1 MGLYIVNRND
11 NEMKEVT
18 PATFKGI
25 EARERDH
32 LQEWIANNPDC
43 LCQSEDEENEKPEKL
58 LIIQKEFSGF
68 HGTRERPDL
77 LALDGNGR
85 LVVIENK
92 RDTSTRDVV
101 WQALKYA
108 AYCSTLTGDQV
119 ADIFQRYAHSGENA
133 KDKIAQFL
141 GKDDFTDANINPHGN
156 PRIFL
161 IARDFPKEVTATA
174 LWLIERKIDI
184 RCYTAI
190 PYLLD
195 GKNLLKVE
203 RLIPPPK
210 VEQFMIRLAEK
221 KEAEE
226 KASSDA
232 DERRYDLRRRFWRQ
246 TLAEFRSRGISLFQN
261 NNESASGEIYT
272 SAEFSE
278 LGGYEMAFKYKAAR
292 ISLYINVDGNE
303 KIKTRKAFDSLARH
317 KDEIQ
322 RDFGDEYKLHW
333 LRDEGLRQKDTNASQ
348 IMCEKE
354 FPGYE
359 EETWKERIN
368 WLADNMPKFESAV
381 KDRLKQARDDALAD

>member
-1 MGLYIVNRND
+1 MGLYIVKRD
-11 NEMKEVT
+11 DKEMKEVLPT
-18 PATFKGI
+18 TFKEI
-25 EARERDH
+25 RASERFD
-32 LQEWIANNPDC
+32 LQEWIAKNPDC
-43 LCQSEDEENEKPEKL
+43 LCQNDDEKREKL
-58 LIIQKEFSGF
+58 LIIAKEYDDF
-68 HGTRERPDL
+68 HNTRERLDL
-77 LALDGNGR
+77 LGLDGNGR

-92 RDTSTRDVV
+92 LDDSGRDVV

-108 AYCSTLTGDQV
+108 AYCSTFKMEQIANAYG
-119 ADIFQRYAHSGENA
+119 RYL
-133 KDKIAQFL
+133 K
-141 GKDDFTDANINPHGN
+141 TDAEDAKAKIVTFFGEDNEFGDIKLNPHGN

-161 IARDFPKEVTATA
+161 IAREFRKEITATA
-174 LWLIERKIDI
+174 LWLFNRQIDI

-190 PYLLD
+190 PYMLN
-195 GKNLLKVE
+195 GKTFLRVDQ
-203 RLIPPPK
+203 LIPPP
-210 VEQFMIRLAEK
+210 QADDFMIKVAE
-221 KEAEE
+221 KEAEG
-226 KASSDA
+226 KASSDTDA
-232 DERRYDLRRRFWRQ
+232 RRHRLRRRFWRQ

-261 NNESASGEIYT
+261 NNESASGQIYT

-278 LGGYEMAFKYKAAR
+278 LGGYEMAFIYKAAR

>member
-1 MGLYIVNRND
+1 MGLYTVN
-11 NEMKEVT
+11 ETTKKMEKIEPVT
-18 PATFKGI
+18 FGNI
-25 EARERDH
+25 NVQERSG
-32 LQEWIANNPDC
+32 LQEWIANTPEC
-43 LCQSEDEENEKPEKL
+43 LGEKL
-58 LIIQKEFSGF
+58 LIIAKEFDGF
-68 HGTRERPDL
+68 DGTRERSDL
-77 LALDGNGR
+77 LALDNKGR

-92 RDTSTRDVV
+92 LDGSGRDVV

-108 AYCSTLTGDQV
+108 AYYSTFTT
-119 ADIFQRYAHSGENA
+119 ADIIRTSAKLVGNGEEGKA
-133 KDKIAQFL
+133 KENITSFL
-141 GKDDFTDANINPHGN
+141 KEEVDRDGELRLNPDGK
-156 PRIFL
+156 PRVL
-161 IARDFPKEVTATA
+161 LVARKFPREVTATV
-174 LWLIERKIDI
+174 LWLINRFNMDI
-184 RCYTAI
+184 RCHIAT
-190 PYLLD
+190 PYKHGDEILLRT
-195 GKNLLKVE
+195 KQLLPLPE
-203 RLIPPPK
+203 
-210 VEQFMIRLAEK
+210 EDEFMIKFAQ

-232 DERRYDLRRRFWRQ
+232 DERRFDRRRRFWRQ
-246 TLAEFRSRGISLFQN
+246 TLAEFRTRGISLFQN